1 MYRVRFLRNVVLSL
15 CFFGIA
21 VPFFSYGQTADDQ
34 KATIQEQ
41 MEALQ
46 KEIDGLD
53 QKIELSQKE
62 KQTLTREL
70 EISNTEIKKRQ
81 LEVKKLSLAIA
92 DADREIK
99 QKDTAIYAIT
109 ARIVKIRGELAES
122 IALLYRKQSST
133 ILEAFLQY
141 SSLSEFFYSIDSIE
155 TIQAEIKG
163 SLDELRVAR
172 KEEESAKIDLEDFK
186 EEQTSLKSLQELE
199 KRVIE
204 RNKKEKDEILKLTKG
219 KEALFQS
226 ILSQKKK
233 NLASLKSQLF
243 YLERTG
249 VSAEDALK
257 YAKLAA
263 DRAGIRVSF
272 LLALL
277 EVETGR
283 QYENGVI
290 TAGTHIGT
298 GNWKAD
304 LYDCYVRLGKR
315 STAENQKT
323 AFFKITDALGFDPD
337 KMPVSRRYSNGAGC
351 GGAMG
356 PAQFMPS
363 TWILFENK
371 TAKLTGNNPP
381 NPWNIED
388 AFTAS
393 AIFLAEAGATAK
405 NEAGEKRAAQ
415 TYISGRPLC
424 PAKGLA
430 RTVCL
435 GYSRQITA
443 LSKDIA
449 RNIN

>member
-1 MYRVRFLRNVVLSL
+1 MSLQKIVLFF
-15 CFFGIA
+15 CFFGTI
-21 VPFFSYGQTADDQ
+21 VPFFSYAQTPDDQ
-34 KATIQEQ
+34 KTTIQQQ
-41 MEALQ
+41 MDVLQ
-46 KEIDGLD
+46 KEIDDLD
-53 QKIELSQKE
+53 QKLESSQKE

-70 EISNTEIKKRQ
+70 NISNTEIKKRQ

-99 QKDTAIYAIT
+99 QKDGAVYAIT
-109 ARIVKIRGELAES
+109 TRIEKIRKELSEN
-122 IALLYRKQSST
+122 IATLYRKQSST

-141 SSLSEFFYSIDSIE
+141 SSLSEFFYSTDSLEI
-155 TIQAEIKG
+155 IQAEIKN
-163 SLDELRVAR
+163 SLNELKVVK
-172 KEEESAKIDLEDFK
+172 KEEENAKIDLEDFK
-186 EEQTSLKSLQELE
+186 EEQVSLKSLQELE

-204 RNKKEKDEILKLTKG
+204 RNKKEKDDILKLTKG

-243 YLERTG
+243 YIERTG

-263 DRAGIRVSF
+263 DRAGIRVAF

-304 LYDCYVRLGKR
+304 LYDCYIRLGKR
-315 STAENQKT
+315 SIAENQK
-323 AFFKITDALGFDPD
+323 ADFFKITDELGLDPD

-363 TWILFENK
+363 TWISFKNK

-405 NEAGEKRAAQ
+405 NEAGETRAAR
-415 TYISGRPLC
+415 TYISGRSAC
-424 PAKGLA
+424 PAKGLS

-443 LSKDIA
+443 LSKEIA